1 MKVSLLTIVVALS
14 TGLLAQNAIPSG
26 TILPLRLSSSLN
38 SEKSKPGQAITARI
52 MQDVPLAAGSAI
64 HAGTRVV
71 GHVVSVTPA
80 NGGSAEVSLRFDTLM
95 LSNRM
100 VPITT
105 NLRALASM
113 MEVQDAELPKSGP
126 DEGTP
131 STAWTTVQVGG
142 DVVYRGG
149 GPVTNGSQIV
159 GSPVYDGVLSRLTS
173 VPGTECGCTSDSKD
187 RPQALWVFSS
197 GACGTY
203 GLADVRITHTG
214 WTNPTGEITLSSN
227 KGALKIRSGSGM
239 LLLVND
245 RSQ

>member
-1 MKVSLLTIVVALS
+1 MKAILLAIVVALS

-26 TILPLRLSSSLN
+26 TMLPVSLSSSLN

-52 MQDVPLAAGSAI
+52 MQNVPLAAGSTI
-64 HAGTRVV
+64 HAGTRVM

-80 NGGSAEVSLRFDTLM
+80 SGGSAKVSFRFDTLM

-105 NLRALASM
+105 NLRAMASM
-113 MEVQDAELPKSGP
+113 WEVQDAQLPKSGP

-149 GPVTNGSQIV
+149 RPVTNGSQVV
-159 GSPVYDGVLSRLTS
+159 GRPVYDGVLSRLNS
-173 VPGTECGCTSDSKD
+173 VPGTECGDSND

-197 GACGTY
+197 GACGAY
-203 GLADVRITHTG
+203 GFADVRITHTG

-239 LLLVND
+239 LLRVNA
-245 RSQ
+245 SNP